1 MPFLFAITLFVSA
14 ALLFCVQPMIA
25 KMVLPVLG
33 GTPAVWNTCMVF
45 FQTVLLAGYVWS
57 HLVSVWLSTRLQLV
71 VHAVLVLV
79 PLLLLMLPF
88 EFRPDAME
96 SVPRQDNPIPWLI
109 ALLVMT
115 VGLPFFV
122 LSTTAPLLQ
131 KWFAATGHA
140 AGRDP
145 YFLYAASNLG
155 SMLALLSYPFL
166 IEPEL
171 TLVQQRGIWALG
183 YGLLVLLILACGAVL
198 WRRPA
203 AIPISESVAGL
214 TGAERTAWVARPE
227 RSEGRGEALATEA
240 TLVED
245 SGPAT
250 TPGRTSEMSL
260 TIGRR
265 LRWLALAFVPSSLM
279 LGVTT
284 YLTTD
289 IAPIPLLWVI
299 PLALYLLTFIL
310 VFSRRMIVSH
320 SLMLR
325 LLPVL
330 ALIMTVLLFAEDMRP
345 PIWLLIPLHLLTFFV
360 AAMVCHG
367 QLAKDRPSTTHLT
380 EFYLWLALGGVLGGL
395 FNAIIAPLVFRQVAE
410 YPLALVLACLLRP
423 RSRHGNEGGRL
434 RWLDLALPLGVG
446 GLTTII
452 VLTLQGI
459 GMKPGQLSVS
469 LMAGIPAVFCFTL
482 VERPVRFAL
491 GLGAVLLAGV
501 FYAGSQGQT
510 IHIERD
516 FFGVVRVTQDS
527 QKRFYQLVHGKT
539 IHGRQSLGPEH
550 RREPLAYFHRSGPM
564 GRIFEVFNPS
574 HPEGRVGVVGL
585 GAGSLAA
592 YAQPKQNWKFYEIDP
607 AVDRIAHDYFTF
619 LEDCLAGEPEVVL
632 GDARLRLQD
641 EPDDYFDILFLDAFS
656 SDAVPVHL
664 LTREALQ
671 RYTSKVKNSGFLC
684 FNVSNRYVNLPP
696 VLANLAED
704 ADLNC
709 IFREDLGSALG
720 EKEQGKEPS
729 QWILMAHR
737 QTDLTPFTK
746 RGLWEVLRGKSGA
759 RVWTDDYSNILE
771 VFKWEIAEERD

>member
-1 MPFLFAITLFVSA
+1 
-14 ALLFCVQPMIA
+14 
-25 KMVLPVLG
+25 
-33 GTPAVWNTCMVF
+33 
-45 FQTVLLAGYVWS
+45 
-57 HLVSVWLSTRLQLV
+57 
-71 VHAVLVLV
+71 
-79 PLLLLMLPF
+79 
-88 EFRPDAME
+88 
-96 SVPRQDNPIPWLI
+96 
-109 ALLVMT
+109 
-115 VGLPFFV
+115 
-122 LSTTAPLLQ
+122 
-131 KWFAATGHA
+131 
-140 AGRDP
+140 
-145 YFLYAASNLG
+145 
-155 SMLALLSYPFL
+155 
-166 IEPEL
+166 
-171 TLVQQRGIWALG
+171 
-183 YGLLVLLILACGAVL
+183 
-198 WRRPA
+198 
-203 AIPISESVAGL
+203 
-214 TGAERTAWVARPE
+214 
-227 RSEGRGEALATEA
+227 
-240 TLVED
+240 
-245 SGPAT
+245 
-250 TPGRTSEMSL
+250 
-260 TIGRR
+260 
-265 LRWLALAFVPSSLM
+265 M

-289 IAPIPLLWVI
+289 IAPMPLLWVI

-310 VFSRRMIVSH
+310 VFSRRAIVSH

-395 FNAIIAPLVFRQVAE
+395 FNAIIAPLVFRHVAE

-423 RSRHGNEGGRL
+423 RSKHGKEGGRR
-434 RWLDLALPLGVG
+434 RWLDLVLPLGVG
-446 GLTTII
+446 GLTAII

-469 LMAGIPAVFCFTL
+469 LMAGIPAVLCFTL
-482 VERPVRFAL
+482 VDRPVRFAL

-527 QKRFYQLVHGKT
+527 QKRFYQLLHGKT
-539 IHGRQSLGPEH
+539 IHGRQSLDPEH

-564 GRIFEVFNPS
+564 GRIFEVFNPL
-574 HPEGRVGVVGL
+574 HPEARVGVVGL

-592 YAQPKQNWKFYEIDP
+592 YAQPKQKWKFYEIDP
-607 AVDRIAHDYFTF
+607 AVDRIAHNHDYFTF
-619 LEDCLAGEPEVVL
+619 LEDCRAGEPEVVL

-664 LTREALQ
+664 LTREALKL
-671 RYTSKVKNSGFLC
+671 YTSKVKNSGFLC

-729 QWILMAHR
+729 QWILMARR

-771 VFKWEIAEERD
+771 VFKWEFAEERD